1 MAIHKGEFDV
11 EILRDLIAEG
21 YEGQKLLEKF
31 KVQYERIH
39 VDKTISNAV
48 DLKSDFD
55 VEILRDLIAE
65 GYEGQELLEKFIAFR
80 EKIPAA
86 FVKWMQDLIEQSKGE
101 SYTLEEVFG
110 KTNKKISDKNL
121 GG

>member
-21 YEGQKLLEKF
+21 YEGQELLEKF
-31 KVQYERIH
+31 TATYNRLH
-39 VDKTISNAV
+39 VDKTISSAV

-65 GYEGQELLEKFIAFR
+65 GYEGQELLEKFTNFR

-86 FVKWMQDLIEQSKGE
+86 FVKWMQDLIKQSNGKTF
-101 SYTLEEVFG
+101 TLEECFNDYE
-110 KTNKKISDKNL
+110 TD
-121 GG
+121 